1 MSTNVEAATGAYSPG
16 LNAQYQATLLLAGR
30 ILLALVFVLIGWAH
44 LTNYAG
50 AVAYFTKWEFPVP
63 QGAAAL
69 ATLFELGGGIL
80 LIVGWK
86 ARWAALALAL
96 YTLVALAVAHR
107 WWTYDA
113 AQAFNQYTHFLKN
126 LAIIG
131 GMLVLAA
138 VGPGRYSVDKA

>member
-1 MSTNVEAATGAYSPG
+1 MNANTG
-16 LNAQYQATLLLAGR
+16 LNPQYHATLLLAGR
-30 ILLALVFVLIGWAH
+30 ILLALVFVLIGWGH

-69 ATLFELGGGIL
+69 AILFELGGGIL
-80 LIVGWK
+80 LIIGWK

-113 AQAFNQYTHFLKN
+113 AQNFNQYSHFLKN

-131 GMLVLAA
+131 GMLVVAA

>member
-1 MSTNVEAATGAYSPG
+1 MSANVEATSGAYNPA
-16 LNAQYQATLLLAGR
+16 LNAQYQAPLLLACR
-30 ILLALVFVLIGWAH
+30 ILLALVFVFIGWGH

-63 QGAAAL
+63 QGAAVL
-69 ATLFELGGGIL
+69 AILFELGGGIL
-80 LIVGWK
+80 LVIGWK
-86 ARWAALALAL
+86 TRWAALALAL

-113 AQAFNQYTHFLKN
+113 AQSFNQYSHFLKN

-138 VGPGRYSVDKA
+138 IGPGRYSVDKG